1 MINKLGL
8 IISGNFSKIAAR
20 KDCNAEPL
28 YKTYDYFNAE
38 RIRAWNKIQ
47 EIDYSLRQAEVPD
60 EYKPKFEETKK
71 NNLEFISLLNSWK
84 IVDGEVLKII
94 DQPFIPII
102 SIETNPSDSSVSSN
116 SISEHNQTNPNT
128 THNPAL
134 PIPPRSFPSVN
145 TLQSPSFPSS
155 VQGGEHNYMLQLI
168 NLLSENQRQFY
179 NLAESQNIN
188 RGLEPT
194 KLNHE
199 VFDGN
204 VKNFK
209 LFKQSFER

>member
-1 MINKLGL
+1 MATNLGSRLIDDQQTWVDHFRKLFENCGKEGL
-8 IISGNFSKIAAR
+8 QRRTITR
-20 KDCNAEPL
+20 H
-28 YKTYDYFNAE
+28 DYFNAE

-47 EIDYSLRQAEVPD
+47 EIDYSLRQAEVSD

-71 NNLEFISLLNSWK
+71 INLEFISLLNNWK

-134 PIPPRSFPSVN
+134 PIPPTSFPNVN
-145 TLQSPSFPSS
+145 TPQSPSFPSS

-168 NLLSENQRQFY
+168 NLLSENQR
-179 NLAESQNIN
+179 
-188 RGLEPT
+188 
-194 KLNHE
+194 H
-199 VFDGN
+199 
-204 VKNFK
+204 NFIIW
-209 LFKQSFER
+209 LRFKI